1 MQAGDVVWL
10 LIAGSTNNMQ
20 TRLANAR
27 LNFTYSSKAVET
39 LELIPPLNYWTLAP
53 IGGVYYDYVR
63 DGFCLPATPPPM
75 VQLGDAN
82 NANVYSWRATAHME
96 SVTLEAMS
104 LEVVLGLV
112 AVSVSHHS

>member
-1 MQAGDVVWL
+1 
-10 LIAGSTNNMQ
+10 MQ

-27 LNFTYSSKAVET
+27 LNFTYSGFPESTET

-53 IGGVYYDYVR
+53 IGGIYYDYVR
-63 DGFCLPATPPPM
+63 DGFCLPQTPPQT
-75 VQLGDAN
+75 VQLGQAN
-82 NANVYSWRATAHME
+82 SANVYAWQASRPMQ

-112 AVSVSHHS
+112 AVSVSRN